1 MWCAAPS
8 TYSPLTAPRLPAV
21 PAMSG
26 GRPRGPRGNTP
37 EGQHAKRHS
46 LASTCLE
53 PAVGH
58 TAVTVAWRGRAD
70 VGFIPSPHTPGS
82 VRLLSPAAATPWK
95 VWGKH
100 LRGPVLKP

>member
-8 TYSPLTAPRLPAV
+8 TYSPLTEPRPPAV
-21 PAMSG
+21 PATSG

-37 EGQHAKRHS
+37 EGQPATRHS
-46 LASTCLE
+46 L
-53 PAVGH
+53 GH